1 MTLELARQNA
11 EHEASQQQEWQ
22 QLSQWLLLSF
32 IPGLGAVRY
41 RSLLKEFGHPE
52 AILSASFQQ
61 LKAGLPDQLAQN
73 IAGNPETPDISER
86 LTHTRNWLESSEAHH
101 ILSFNSPEY
110 PARLKEVSDAPPLL
124 YVTGNPKLLSEP
136 QLAIVGSRRP
146 TPQGCRLA
154 YDLALELGKSGLVIT
169 SGLALGIDAAAHQGV
184 LSSYGSTVAVLGTGV
199 DQVYPRNHRKLYS
212 LIAQQ
217 GAIVSEFPLGTS
229 ASPGH
234 FPRRNRIIS
243 GLSLGVLVVEAE
255 QKSGSLISARLA
267 AEQGRE
273 VFAVPG
279 SVLNPLSKGCHQLL
293 RQGAVLVENH
303 EDILVELQP
312 LLEPMLEETE
322 SEPEVV
328 SDVINSQHLHVLD
341 CMGFDVASMDLLS
354 QVSGLPCEE
363 LSVVLTELEME
374 GLVQSVPGGFL
385 RVR

>member
-1 MTLELARQNA
+1 MTLELTRQQVDI
-11 EHEASQQQEWQ
+11 SQEWQ
-22 QLSQWLLLSF
+22 QLRNWLLLSF

-41 RSLLKEFGHPE
+41 RALLKEFGSPE
-52 AILSASFQQ
+52 AILAAPYQQ
-61 LKAGLPDQLAQN
+61 LRAGLPDKLARQ
-73 IAGNPETPDISER
+73 IASNPETPDINDR
-86 LTHTRNWLESSEAHH
+86 LVHTRNWLESSEAHH
-101 ILSFNSPEY
+101 VIHLNSKDY
-110 PARLKEVSDAPPLL
+110 PARLRELSDAPSLL

-169 SGLALGIDAAAHQGV
+169 SGMALGIDAAAHQGV

-199 DQVYPRNHRKLYS
+199 DQVYPRNHRSLYS

-217 GAIVSEFPLGTS
+217 GALVSEFPLGVT
-229 ASPGH
+229 ANPGH
-234 FPRRNRIIS
+234 FPKRNRIIS
-243 GLSLGVLVVEAE
+243 GLSLGVLVIEAE

-293 RQGAVLVENH
+293 REGAVLVENH
-303 EDILVELQP
+303 EDVLVELQSQ
-312 LLEPMLEETE
+312 LEPMLNETE
-322 SEPEVV
+322 PEQEIVSET
-328 SDVINSQHLHVLD
+328 INSQHLNVLD

-363 LSVVLTELEME
+363 LSVVLTELELE

-385 RVR
+385 RTR

>member
-1 MTLELARQNA
+1 MTRPNTEQ
-11 EHEASQQQEWQ
+11 EALHQQEWQ
-22 QLSQWLLLSF
+22 ELRQWLLLSF
-32 IPGLGAVRY
+32 ISGLGAVRY
-41 RSLLKEFGHPE
+41 RALLKEFGHPE
-52 AILSASFQQ
+52 SILNATYDQ
-61 LKAGLPDQLAQN
+61 LRAGLPDKLARC
-73 IAGNPETPDISER
+73 IAGKPETSDISER
-86 LTHTRNWLESSEAHH
+86 IEHTRNWLESSEAHH
-101 ILSFNSPEY
+101 IIPLSSPAY
-110 PARLKEVSDAPPLL
+110 PVRLKEISDAPPLI
-124 YVTGNPKLLSEP
+124 YVIGNPKLLSEP

-146 TPQGCRLA
+146 TPQGRRLA
-154 YDLALELGKSGLVIT
+154 HDLALELGKSGLVIT

-199 DQVYPRNHRKLYS
+199 DQIYPRNHQSLYS

-267 AEQGRE
+267 AEQGRD

-293 RQGAVLVENH
+293 REGAVLVESH
-303 EDILVELQP
+303 EDVLLELQP
-312 LLEPMLEETE
+312 QLEPMLDETDP
-322 SEPEVV
+322 EPEIV
-328 SDVINSQHLHVLD
+328 SDAINSQHLHVLD

-354 QVSGLPCEE
+354 QVSGLPCAE

-374 GLVQSVPGGFL
+374 GLVQSVPGGFV

>member
-1 MTLELARQNA
+1 MTLELTRQQV
-11 EHEASQQQEWQ
+11 ELSQEWQ
-22 QLSQWLLLSF
+22 QLSNWLLLSF
-32 IPGLGAVRY
+32 IPGLGTVRY
-41 RSLLKEFGHPE
+41 RALLKEFGSPD
-52 AILSASFQQ
+52 AILSASYQQ
-61 LKAGLPDQLAQN
+61 LKAGLPGKLAQQ
-73 IAGNPETPDISER
+73 IADNPETPEINDR
-86 LTHTRNWLESSEAHH
+86 LAHTRNWLESSEAHH
-101 ILSFNSPEY
+101 VIHFNSEDY

-124 YVTGNPKLLSEP
+124 YVIGNPKLLSEP
-136 QLAIVGSRRP
+136 QLAMVGSRRP
-146 TPQGCRLA
+146 TPQGRRLA

-169 SGLALGIDAAAHQGV
+169 SGMALGVDAAAHQGV

-199 DQVYPRNHRKLYS
+199 DQIYPRNHRSLYS

-217 GAIVSEFPLGTS
+217 GALVSEFPLGAT
-229 ASPGH
+229 ANPGH
-234 FPRRNRIIS
+234 FPKRNRIIS

-293 RQGAVLVENH
+293 REGAVLVENH
-303 EDILVELQP
+303 EDVLVELQSQ
-312 LLEPMLEETE
+312 LEPMMN
-322 SEPEVV
+322 EPEPEKEIV
-328 SDVINSQHLHVLD
+328 SENINSQHLNVLD

-363 LSVVLTELEME
+363 LSVVLTELELE

-385 RVR
+385 RTR

>member
-1 MTLELARQNA
+1 MTLELTKQPITLP
-11 EHEASQQQEWQ
+11 QEWQ
-22 QLSQWLLLSF
+22 QLSNWLLLSF

-41 RSLLKEFGHPE
+41 RALLKQFGSPE
-52 AILSASFQQ
+52 GILAASYQQ
-61 LKAGLPDQLAQN
+61 LKAGLPDKLAQQ
-73 IAGNPETPDISER
+73 IASNPETPEINDR
-86 LTHTRNWLESSEAHH
+86 LTYTRNWLESSEAHH
-101 ILSFNSPEY
+101 IICFASPDY

-124 YVTGNPKLLSEP
+124 YVVGNHRLLSEP

-146 TPQGCRLA
+146 TPQGRRLA
-154 YDLALELGKSGLVIT
+154 HDFALELGKSGLVIT
-169 SGLALGIDAAAHQGV
+169 SGMALGIDAAAHQGV

-199 DQVYPRNHRKLYS
+199 DQIYPRNHRSLYS

-217 GAIVSEFPLGTS
+217 GALISEFPLGTS
-229 ASPGH
+229 ANPGH
-234 FPRRNRIIS
+234 FPKRNRIIS

-279 SVLNPLSKGCHQLL
+279 SVLNPLTKGCHQLL
-293 RQGAVLVENH
+293 REGAILVETH
-303 EDILVELQP
+303 EDVLVELQTQ
-312 LLEPMLEETE
+312 LEPMLAETE
-322 SEPEVV
+322 PEQEIV
-328 SDVINSQHLHVLD
+328 SDAINSQHLNVLD

-354 QVSGLPCEE
+354 QVCGLPCEE

-385 RVR
+385 RTR